1 MRKINFVQPVIFG
14 YQNKEEGGNFNEE
27 FQLLY
32 PAIAESIKNLIAGL
46 TGTEV
51 KNNYKSLVDFQ
62 TSNMFKQDFKVSL
75 NIVEETFTSVVYS
88 VTIHDIAN
96 KPWPMFSETKA
107 AKVTNPSIGLPYF
120 VGIEEKIVVEKPQIQ
135 HSTEVRKETE
145 QNPVAKQP
153 ELFSG
158 GVEQNPICRT
168 DKELLKKVSDVL
180 TNSSMTS
187 KEQAAASNIPS
198 MYIYYYRKNVFCD
211 RITRE
216 RNLSNLQKIKKA
228 IDQGKIKQLS
238 TTPAENYWD
247 FNYKLLYLQKQGID
261 VASLLGYGLRFLG
274 TLGTKECV
282 FTTEECV
289 MLTNKLDALFDDYKS
304 GKLRVVQATAK
315 EIKNDTVKDIKLEI
329 QPSTVSKLAGNPNNF
344 VIPTVKPYTSKDT
357 KEKQHATKQKEVP
370 VVTLVT
376 EEEQTKL
383 ASLIENLEIKSA
395 LQLSRLGKVAVK
407 ITHSLFAK
415 NFDGINPSIVRVL
428 IGNLEK
434 ALEEKAKKD
443 IEEAQES
450 ASRNESINIIQ
461 TAYNYCHNH
470 PKLTET
476 EKKILDNKQI
486 AMVMRDDK
494 AVGLNTHNLNFIAAE
509 VQMVYNCLKDIPKVE
524 ESSEETPEQTSEEKS
539 SLKSEI
545 IGKMIKFNKGYIS
558 KAKNEI
564 KSRYGR
570 NEAVISA
577 KVTKLCF
584 IENRRRLILVDN
596 SMQKVSSLLEIPF
609 SILKKVSNFTNPPS
623 NEEQLALYLYLN
635 DNLAFI
641 AELENLKD

>member
-1 MRKINFVQPVIFG
+1 MFV
-14 YQNKEEGGNFNEE
+14 
-27 FQLLY
+27 
-32 PAIAESIKNLIAGL
+32 
-46 TGTEV
+46 
-51 KNNYKSLVDFQ
+51 
-62 TSNMFKQDFKVSL
+62 
-75 NIVEETFTSVVYS
+75 
-88 VTIHDIAN
+88 
-96 KPWPMFSETKA
+96 
-107 AKVTNPSIGLPYF
+107 
-120 VGIEEKIVVEKPQIQ
+120 
-135 HSTEVRKETE
+135 
-145 QNPVAKQP
+145 
-153 ELFSG
+153 
-158 GVEQNPICRT
+158 
-168 DKELLKKVSDVL
+168 
-180 TNSSMTS
+180 
-187 KEQAAASNIPS
+187 
-198 MYIYYYRKNVFCD
+198 
-211 RITRE
+211 
-216 RNLSNLQKIKKA
+216 
-228 IDQGKIKQLS
+228 
-238 TTPAENYWD
+238 
-247 FNYKLLYLQKQGID
+247 
-261 VASLLGYGLRFLG
+261 
-274 TLGTKECV
+274 
-282 FTTEECV
+282 
-289 MLTNKLDALFDDYKS
+289 
-304 GKLRVVQATAK
+304 
-315 EIKNDTVKDIKLEI
+315 
-329 QPSTVSKLAGNPNNF
+329 
-344 VIPTVKPYTSKDT
+344 
-357 KEKQHATKQKEVP
+357 
-370 VVTLVT
+370 
-376 EEEQTKL
+376 
-383 ASLIENLEIKSA
+383 
-395 LQLSRLGKVAVK
+395 
-407 ITHSLFAK
+407 K

-450 ASRNESINIIQ
+450 ASRNECINIIQ

-509 VQMVYNCLKDIPKVE
+509 VQLVYNRLKDIPKVE

-635 DNLAFI
+635 DNLAAI
-641 AELENLKD
+641 SELENLKE